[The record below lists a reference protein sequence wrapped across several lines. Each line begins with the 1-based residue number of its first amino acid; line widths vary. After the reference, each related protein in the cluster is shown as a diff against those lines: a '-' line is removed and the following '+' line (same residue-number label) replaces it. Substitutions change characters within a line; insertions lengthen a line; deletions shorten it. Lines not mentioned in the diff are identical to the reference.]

1 MAGLRI
7 CQTSTSNPE
16 STEPEGDP
24 MSLVDRVKGILLSP
38 KEEWPKIA
46 AETET
51 VPSLYTSYILILA
64 AIGPIA
70 MMIRSMFFGFF
81 GSIVSAIVMYVIA
94 LASTYIMALIVDA
107 LATTFGGEKNFIQS
121 LKLAAY
127 ASTAVWV
134 AGILHLLGW
143 LAGIL
148 ILLAALYSLY
158 TFYLGI
164 SVMKKCPQDKAVPYT
179 LVVVVCGIV
188 LGAIIGSLMTSAMF
202 GGIRPY

>member
-1 MAGLRI
+1 
-7 CQTSTSNPE
+7 
-16 STEPEGDP
+16 

-38 KEEWPKIA
+38 KEEWPKIGS
-46 AETET
+46 ETAT
-51 VPSLYTSYILILA
+51 VPSIYSSYIMILA

-70 MMIRSMFFGFF
+70 MMLRSMFFGFF
-81 GSIVSAIVMYVIA
+81 GAIVGAIVMYVVA
-94 LASTYIMALIVDA
+94 LGCTYVMALIVDA
-107 LATTFGGEKNFIQS
+107 LATTFGGEKNFVQS

-134 AGILHLLGW
+134 AGILHLLGG

-164 SVMKKCPQDKAVPYT
+164 TVLKKCPQDKAVPYT
-179 LVVVVCGIV
+179 LVVVVCVVV
-188 LGAIIGSLMTSAMF
+188 LFAILGSLVTSTMF
-202 GGIRPY
+202 GGMAMAGGATRLYQ

>member
-1 MAGLRI
+1 
-7 CQTSTSNPE
+7 
-16 STEPEGDP
+16 

-46 AETET
+46 GETET
-51 VPSLYTSYILILA
+51 VPSLYTSYIMILA

-81 GSIVSAIVMYVIA
+81 GSVVTAIVTYILT
-94 LASTYIMALIVDA
+94 LASTYILALIVDA

-134 AGILHLLGW
+134 SGILHLLGW

-148 ILLAALYSLY
+148 MLLAALYSLY

-164 SVMKKCPQDKAVPYT
+164 TVMKKCPQDKAIPYT
-179 LVVVVCGIV
+179 LVVIVCEIV
-188 LGAIIGSLMTSAMF
+188 LFAIIGGLMSTAMF
-202 GGIRPY
+202 GGMGMGGGAMRLYQ

>member
-1 MAGLRI
+1 
-7 CQTSTSNPE
+7 
-16 STEPEGDP
+16 

-38 KEEWPKIA
+38 KEEWPTIA
-46 AETET
+46 GETET
-51 VPSLYTSYILILA
+51 VPSLYTSYIMILA

-81 GSIVSAIVMYVIA
+81 GSVVTAIVTYILT
-94 LASTYIMALIVDA
+94 LASTYILALIVDA
-107 LATTFGGEKNFIQS
+107 LAPTFGGEKNFIQS

-134 AGILHLLGW
+134 SGILHLLGW

-148 ILLAALYSLY
+148 MLLAALYSLY

-164 SVMKKCPQDKAVPYT
+164 TVMKKCPQDKAIPYT
-179 LVVVVCGIV
+179 LVVIVFEIV
-188 LGAIIGSLMTSAMF
+188 LFAIIGGLMSTAMF
-202 GGIRPY
+202 GGMGMGGGAMRLYQ

>member
-1 MAGLRI
+1 M
-7 CQTSTSNPE
+7 N
-16 STEPEGDP
+16 
-24 MSLVDRVKGILLSP
+24 LVDRVKGMLLSP

-46 AETET
+46 AETES
-51 VPSLYTSYILILA
+51 VASLYSGYIMILA
-64 AIGPIA
+64 AIAPIA

-81 GSIVSAIVMYVIA
+81 GAIVSAIVMYILTLV
-94 LASTYIMALIVDA
+94 STYVLALIVDA

-164 SVMKKCPQDKAVPYT
+164 TVMKKCPQDKAIPYT
-179 LVVVVCGIV
+179 LVVVVCEIV
-188 LGAIIGSLMTSAMF
+188 LFAVIGGLMSTAMF
-202 GGIRPY
+202 GGMRPF

>member
-1 MAGLRI
+1 
-7 CQTSTSNPE
+7 
-16 STEPEGDP
+16 

-38 KEEWPKIA
+38 KEEWPKIGS
-46 AETET
+46 ETAT
-51 VPSLYTSYILILA
+51 VPSLYSGYIMILA

-70 MMIRSMFFGFF
+70 LMLRAMIFGFF
-81 GSIVSAIVMYVIA
+81 GAIVGALVMYIVAIGC
-94 LASTYIMALIVDA
+94 TYVMALIIDA

-134 AGILHLLGW
+134 AGILHLLGG

-148 ILLAALYSLY
+148 ILIAALYSLY

-164 SVMKKCPQDKAVPYT
+164 AVMKKCPQDKAIPYT
-179 LVVVVCGIV
+179 LVVLVCGIV
-188 LGAIIGSLMTSAMF
+188 LFAIIGSLVTSTMF
-202 GGIRPY
+202 GGMAMTGGAMRLYQ

>member
-1 MAGLRI
+1 
-7 CQTSTSNPE
+7 
-16 STEPEGDP
+16 

-51 VPSLYTSYILILA
+51 VASLYTNYIMILA
-64 AIGPIA
+64 AIGPVA

-81 GSIVSAIVMYVIA
+81 GSIVSAIVMYILT
-94 LASTYIMALIVDA
+94 LASTYILALITDA
-107 LATTFGGEKNFIQS
+107 LAPTFGGEKNFIQS
-121 LKLAAY
+121 LKLATY

-148 ILLAALYSLY
+148 MLLAALYSLY

-179 LVVVVCGIV
+179 LVVVVCEIV
-188 LGAIIGSLMTSAMF
+188 LFAIIGGLMSTAMF
-202 GGIRPY
+202 GGMRPF

>member
-1 MAGLRI
+1 
-7 CQTSTSNPE
+7 
-16 STEPEGDP
+16 

-46 AETET
+46 GETET
-51 VPSLYTSYILILA
+51 VPSLYTSYIMILA

-81 GSIVSAIVMYVIA
+81 GSVVTAIVTYILT
-94 LASTYIMALIVDA
+94 LASTYILALITDA
-107 LATTFGGEKNFIQS
+107 LAPTFGGEKNFIQS

-134 AGILHLLGW
+134 SGILHLLGW

-148 ILLAALYSLY
+148 MLLAALYSLY

-164 SVMKKCPQDKAVPYT
+164 TVMKKCPQDKAIPYT
-179 LVVVVCGIV
+179 LVVIVCEIV
-188 LGAIIGSLMTSAMF
+188 LFAIIGGLMSTAMF
-202 GGIRPY
+202 GGMGMGGGAMRLYQ

>member
-1 MAGLRI
+1 
-7 CQTSTSNPE
+7 
-16 STEPEGDP
+16 

-46 AETET
+46 GETET
-51 VPSLYTSYILILA
+51 VPSLYTSYIMILA

-81 GSIVSAIVMYVIA
+81 GSVVTAIVTYILT
-94 LASTYIMALIVDA
+94 LASTYILALIVDA
-107 LATTFGGEKNFIQS
+107 LAPTFGGEKNFIQS

-134 AGILHLLGW
+134 SGILHLLGW

-148 ILLAALYSLY
+148 MLLAALYSLY

-164 SVMKKCPQDKAVPYT
+164 TVMKKCPQDKAIPYT
-179 LVVVVCGIV
+179 LVVIVCEIV
-188 LGAIIGSLMTSAMF
+188 LFAIIGGLMSTAMF
-202 GGIRPY
+202 GGMGMGGGAMRLYQ

>member
-1 MAGLRI
+1 
-7 CQTSTSNPE
+7 
-16 STEPEGDP
+16 

-46 AETET
+46 GETET
-51 VPSLYTSYILILA
+51 VPSLYTSYIMILA

-81 GSIVSAIVMYVIA
+81 GSVVSAIIAYVVT
-94 LASTYIMALIVDA
+94 LASTYITALIVDA

-127 ASTAVWV
+127 ASTAVWI

-143 LAGIL
+143 FAGIL
-148 ILLAALYSLY
+148 ILLAGIYSLY

-164 SVMKKCPQDKAVPYT
+164 TVMKKCPQDKAVPYT
-179 LVVVVCGIV
+179 LVVVVCVIV
-188 LGAIIGSLMTSAMF
+188 LGAIVGALMSSAIF
-202 GGIRPY
+202 GGMGMGGGAMRLYQ

>member
-1 MAGLRI
+1 MI
-7 CQTSTSNPE
+7 
-16 STEPEGDP
+16 
-24 MSLVDRVKGILLSP
+24 LVDRVKGILLSP

-46 AETET
+46 GETET
-51 VPSLYTSYILILA
+51 VPSLYTSYIMILA

-81 GSIVSAIVMYVIA
+81 GSVVTAIVTYILT
-94 LASTYIMALIVDA
+94 LASTYILALIVDA
-107 LATTFGGEKNFIQS
+107 LAPTFGGEKNFIQS

-134 AGILHLLGW
+134 SGILHLLGW

-148 ILLAALYSLY
+148 MLLAALYSLY

-164 SVMKKCPQDKAVPYT
+164 TVMKKCPQDKAIPYT
-179 LVVVVCGIV
+179 LVVIVCEIV
-188 LGAIIGSLMTSAMF
+188 LFAIIGGLMSTAMF
-202 GGIRPY
+202 GGMGMGGGAMRLYQ

>member
-1 MAGLRI
+1 
-7 CQTSTSNPE
+7 
-16 STEPEGDP
+16 

-51 VPSLYTSYILILA
+51 VPSLYTGYIMILA

-70 MMIRSMFFGFF
+70 MMLRSLVFGFF
-81 GSIVSAIVMYVIA
+81 GSIVSAIVMYIVA
-94 LASTYIMALIVDA
+94 LACTYVMALIVDA
-107 LATTFGGEKNFIQS
+107 LATTFGGEKNFVQS

-134 AGILHLLGW
+134 AGILHLLGG

-158 TFYLGI
+158 TFYLGVT
-164 SVMKKCPQDKAVPYT
+164 VMKKCPQDKAVPYT
-179 LVVVVCGIV
+179 LVVVVCEIV
-188 LGAIIGSLMTSAMF
+188 LFALIGGLLSTAIF
-202 GGIRPY
+202 GGMRPF

>member
-1 MAGLRI
+1 
-7 CQTSTSNPE
+7 
-16 STEPEGDP
+16 

-38 KEEWPKIA
+38 KEEWPKIGS
-46 AETET
+46 ETAT
-51 VPSLYTSYILILA
+51 VPSLYSGYIMILA

-70 MMIRSMFFGFF
+70 LVLRSMIFGFF
-81 GSIVSAIVMYVIA
+81 GAIVGAIVMYIVA
-94 LASTYIMALIVDA
+94 LGCTYVMALIVDA
-107 LATTFGGEKNFIQS
+107 LATTFGGEKNFVQS

-134 AGILHLLGW
+134 AGILHLLGG

-148 ILLAALYSLY
+148 ILIAALYSLY

-164 SVMKKCPQDKAVPYT
+164 TVMKKCPQDKAVPYT

-188 LGAIIGSLMTSAMF
+188 LFAIIGSLVTSTMF
-202 GGIRPY
+202 GGMAMTGGAMRLYQ

>member
-1 MAGLRI
+1 
-7 CQTSTSNPE
+7 
-16 STEPEGDP
+16 

-38 KEEWPKIA
+38 KEEWPKIGS
-46 AETET
+46 ETAT
-51 VPSLYTSYILILA
+51 VPSLYSGYIMILA

-70 MMIRSMFFGFF
+70 LMLRSMIFGFF
-81 GSIVSAIVMYVIA
+81 GAIVGAIVMYIVAIGC
-94 LASTYIMALIVDA
+94 TYVMALIIDA

-134 AGILHLLGW
+134 AGILHLLGG

-148 ILLAALYSLY
+148 ILIAALYSLY

-164 SVMKKCPQDKAVPYT
+164 AVMKKCPQDKAIPYT
-179 LVVVVCGIV
+179 LVVLVCGIV
-188 LGAIIGSLMTSAMF
+188 LFAIIGSLVTSTMF
-202 GGIRPY
+202 GGMAMTGGAMRLYQ